1 MSLDHMKAF
10 MLLDVHDGAHP
21 NPLAWFLVLYH
32 LPVKSSKKVKFAE
45 DAMHFNLSLLIT
57 SFSGKCRNANK
68 TQHILTAQLFEIFT
82 KCVILK
88 RTILLFYPKVA
99 FQP

>member
-21 NPLAWFLVLYH
+21 NPLAWFLVLCP
-32 LPVKSSKKVKFAE
+32 LPVKSSKKVKSAE
-45 DAMHFNLSLLIT
+45 DAMHFNLSDLIT
-57 SFSGKCRNANK
+57 SFSGKCCNANK
-68 TQHILTAQLFEIFT
+68 TQQLFEIFT
-82 KCVILK
+82 ECVILK
-88 RTILLFYPKVA
+88 RTILLFLPKGA